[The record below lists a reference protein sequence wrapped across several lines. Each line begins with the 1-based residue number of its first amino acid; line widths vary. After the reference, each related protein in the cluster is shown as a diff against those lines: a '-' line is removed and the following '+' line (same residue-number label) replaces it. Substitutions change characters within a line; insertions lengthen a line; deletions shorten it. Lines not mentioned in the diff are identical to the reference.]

1 MSFFIKAFSLALSK
15 FPILNSTYNV
25 EKPFEYTTYSS
36 HNITI
41 AMDSPNGLV
50 VPNLKDC

>member
-1 MSFFIKAFSLALSK
+1 MALTK
-15 FPILNSTYNV
+15 FPIMNTFYYP
-25 EKPFEYTTYSS
+25 EKPFEYTTLSS